1 MKFEYVL
8 LGLLARRPYSGYD
21 LRKWLETEGQFVW
34 AKAHHSQIYRKL
46 AQMEAE
52 GWVRHEVDSREGRP
66 DAKVYRLTDCGH
78 DALKGWMRAPYEPSP
93 RLQDIDFTAR
103 FSVTAP
109 LDREAAIGLL
119 GTELDYRR
127 AQIAKNRHRDRTL
140 HYEDPLP
147 TLDQNLDR
155 EVQESLHLL
164 GAKAMDTWVAWLEH
178 TLHRLTAHRTDNGT
192 TDDGTTDEES
202 AR

>member
-46 AQMEAE
+46 GQMETE
-52 GWVRHEVDSREGRP
+52 GWVRYEVDAREGRP
-66 DAKVYRLTDCGH
+66 DAKVYRLTESGH
-78 DALKGWMRAPYEPSP
+78 DALMSWVRTPYEPSA

-103 FSVTAP
+103 FSVSAP
-109 LDREAAIGLL
+109 LDRDMAIGMLR
-119 GTELDYRR
+119 TELDFRR
-127 AQIAKNRHRDRTL
+127 AQIAKNRNRDRTL

-147 TLDQNLDR
+147 ELDQELDR
-155 EVQESLHLL
+155 QIHESLHLL
-164 GAKAMDTWVAWLEH
+164 GAGAVDYWVAWLEES
-178 TLHRLTAHRTDNGT
+178 LHRLTGERSTPEDRATGGKN
-192 TDDGTTDEES
+192 

>member
-46 AQMEAE
+46 AQLEAE
-52 GWVRHEVDSREGRP
+52 GWVRHEVDAREGRP
-66 DAKVYRLTDCGH
+66 DAKVYRLTESGH
-78 DALKGWMRAPYEPSP
+78 DALMDWVRVPYEPST

-103 FSVTAP
+103 FSVCAP
-109 LDREAAIGLL
+109 LDRDTAIGLL
-119 GTELDYRR
+119 RTELDYRR
-127 AQIAKNRHRDRTL
+127 AQIVKNRHRDRTL

-147 TLDQNLDR
+147 GLDQDLDR

-164 GAKAMDTWVAWLEH
+164 GARAMDAWVDWLEQ
-178 TLHRLTAHRTDNGT
+178 TLHRLTGSRTDDRAT
-192 TDDGTTDEES
+192 SEES